1 MQLTVAAERQER
13 SAQTH
18 HAARRRLCV
27 PPAAHDLT
35 DRADETK
42 SRLICLAAAEPDSIF
57 FPDAIGQASREES
70 DSLVQEMLGDV
81 LADTSQPYRPNVSAY
96 SATAGVGAFAANDA
110 PIQPRLLR
118 EAPAESAEASLHPS
132 VMSTPAFLEL
142 AIFSGKDE
150 RFSYQRAVSRIYE
163 LDSLDYHLNAKHRP
177 LPATARTWERSS
189 ASADKSPTIA
199 SQPSDRAG
207 GVEVGGLSDI
217 EVGAIKPKTRVP
229 KIDPMADI
237 DPYALDPP
245 ILSNA
250 HAWGVVSTWG
260 EKAGRW
266 GRGAKAFVQGKDDAT
281 DRK

>member
-1 MQLTVAAERQER
+1 MQLTLAAQRQER
-13 SAQTH
+13 GAQAH

-27 PPAAHDLT
+27 PTAAHDLT

-177 LPATARTWERSS
+177 LPPTRSS
-189 ASADKSPTIA
+189 APTSAPSPATGA
-199 SQPSDRAG
+199 LER
-207 GVEVGGLSDI
+207 VGGQVADDRVAAERSRGRRRGRRA
-217 EVGAIKPKTRVP
+217 VGHRGRRDQAQNARAQDRPDGRHRSLRP
-229 KIDPMADI
+229 RP
-237 DPYALDPP
+237 
-245 ILSNA
+245 SNL
-250 HAWGVVSTWG
+250 
-260 EKAGRW
+260 E
-266 GRGAKAFVQGKDDAT
+266 
-281 DRK
+281 